1 MDAHADLTP
10 NETITLPRFA
20 LNALE
25 ALEAF
30 GYEAW
35 IVGGF
40 VRDALLG
47 RPGNDIDI
55 ACDAHWAQAKTA
67 FEAAGFVTHETGT
80 KHGTITVVVEG
91 EAIEVTTYRAD
102 GSYADGRHPKD
113 VTYISSIEGDLARRD
128 FTINA
133 LAYHPRRGLVDVYG
147 GLEDLRRG
155 LIRTVG
161 IADKRFSEDALR
173 ILRGCRF
180 MSQLGFRIESD
191 TLSAMKSHKCL
202 LRRVS
207 QERVTHEIEGLLL
220 GDHVHDALMEC
231 IDVISFV
238 MPELLA
244 MNNCEQR
251 TPYHIYDVW
260 EHTAWVVQHT
270 PPHRLERWAALL
282 HDCGKPAA
290 GFIGPD
296 GVGHFYGHAFVSVE
310 LGKNLLERFLIAP
323 SLRDRI
329 LTLVK
334 CHDDVIE
341 AKPRAVKRAL
351 ARLGGDAELFAA
363 LCNIKR
369 ADALSQAPECIG
381 RVELADELERVLREV
396 LAEDQVFSLKQLAI
410 KGGDILSLGVEPGP
424 VVGDTL
430 ATCLD
435 AVIDEKV
442 PNDREKLIAFASDR
456 IKLMQ

>member
-1 MDAHADLTP
+1 MNAQTDLLI
-10 NETITLPRFA
+10 NENIVLPSFA
-20 LNALE
+20 LKALE
-25 ALEAF
+25 TLEASGF
-30 GYEAW
+30 EAW

-40 VRDALLG
+40 VRDAILG
-47 RPGNDIDI
+47 RPCSDVDI
-55 ACDAHWAQAKTA
+55 ASNAHWTQAKDS
-67 FEAAGFVTHETGT
+67 FEKAGLRVHETGT
-80 KHGTITVVVEG
+80 KHGTITVIVDG
-91 EAIEVTTYRAD
+91 ETIEVTTYRTD
-102 GSYADGRHPKD
+102 GSYSDGRHPQD
-113 VTYISSIEGDLARRD
+113 VTYINSIEDDLARRD

-133 LAYHPRRGLVDVYG
+133 LAYHPTRGLIDVFG
-147 GLEDLRRG
+147 GLDDLHRG
-155 LIRTVG
+155 IIRTVG
-161 IADKRFSEDALR
+161 LAERRFSEDALR

-180 MSQLGFRIESD
+180 MSQLGFRIEGD

-220 GDHVHDALMEC
+220 GDHAHDALMES

-244 MNNCEQR
+244 MKNCEQR

-310 LGKNLLERFLIAP
+310 LGKSLLERFLIAP

-410 KGGDILSLGVEPGP
+410 KGNDILSLGVEPGP
-424 VVGDTL
+424 VVGRTL
-430 ATCLD
+430 AACLD

-442 PNDREKLIAFASDR
+442 GNERAALLAFASEY
-456 IKLMQ
+456 IQSLG

>member
-1 MDAHADLTP
+1 MDAHADLTS
-10 NETITLPRFA
+10 NATINIPRFA
-20 LNALE
+20 LSALE
-25 ALEAF
+25 ALESF

-47 RPGNDIDI
+47 RSSNDIDI
-55 ACDAHWAQAKTA
+55 ACDAHWTQAKAA
-67 FEAAGFVTHETGT
+67 FEAAGFATHETGT
-80 KHGTITVVVEG
+80 KHGTITVIVEG
-91 EAIEVTTYRAD
+91 EAVEVTTYRTD

-113 VTYISSIEGDLARRD
+113 VTYINSIEGDLARRD

-133 LAYHPRRGLVDVYG
+133 LAYHPRRGLIDVYG
-147 GLEDLRRG
+147 GLDDLKQG

-161 IADKRFSEDALR
+161 VADKRFSEDALR

-180 MSQLGFRIESD
+180 MSQLGFRIENS
-191 TLSAMKSHKCL
+191 TYNAMKSHKCL
-202 LRRVS
+202 LRRIS
-207 QERVTHEIEGLLL
+207 QERITHEIEGLLL

-244 MNNCEQR
+244 MKNYEQR

-270 PPHRLERWAALL
+270 PPKRLERWAALL
-282 HDCGKPAA
+282 HDSGKPAA

-310 LGKNLLERFLIAP
+310 LGRNILERFLIAP
-323 SLRDRI
+323 PLRDKI
-329 LTLVK
+329 LTLVR

-351 ARLGGDAELFAA
+351 ARLGGDADLFAA

-381 RVELADELERVLREV
+381 RVELANELERVLHEV
-396 LAEDQVFSLKQLAI
+396 LEQDQVFSLKQLAI

-424 VVGDTL
+424 GVGDAL
-430 ATCLD
+430 AACLD
-435 AVIDEKV
+435 AVIDEKI
-442 PNDREKLIAFASDR
+442 PNDRERLIAFASDH
-456 IKLMQ
+456 IKSMR

>member
-20 LNALE
+20 LSALE

-47 RPGNDIDI
+47 RPSNDIDI

-80 KHGTITVVVEG
+80 KHGTITVIVEG

-147 GLEDLRRG
+147 GLDDLRQG

-220 GDHVHDALMEC
+220 GDHAHDALMES

-244 MNNCEQR
+244 MKNCEQR

-290 GFIGPD
+290 SFIGPD

-369 ADALSQAPECIG
+369 ADAMSQAPECIG
-381 RVELADELERVLREV
+381 RVELANDLEQVLHEV
-396 LAEDQVFSLKQLAI
+396 LEQDQVFSLKQLAI

-430 ATCLD
+430 AACLD
-435 AVIDEKV
+435 AVIDERI
-442 PNDREKLIAFASDR
+442 PNDRERLIAFASDH
-456 IKLMQ
+456 IKSKQ